1 MQVHARDS
9 RAYNADDAP
18 YMLLAEQ
25 LVGEARAR
33 RARSMDARE
42 RSVVAVFAALY
53 GVAAVL
59 IAMFVPSERDVSVVL
74 IAALLLG
81 HAAVS
86 QVRFEFGVGFVV
98 PEQLV
103 VVPMLLL
110 LPLPYVPVLIAAAGA
125 LALLPDFIKGSWS
138 KDRWLKPIADSWSYL
153 APVLILAAFAPG
165 APELSS
171 TPVYALALAA
181 QLGTDF
187 AQTVVRNWLLDR
199 VPIMDLARGFAGAV
213 RVELILSPVAFVATL
228 AAYEEPLV
236 LVAVIAPLVWLLDNF
251 SKDRAARY
259 ASALEL
265 NRAYRGTVMLLSDVL
280 EFEDEYTA
288 QHSRSVV
295 DLVNAVA
302 DELGIAP
309 DERQELEFAAMLHD
323 VGKISIPKE
332 ILHKPAA
339 LTAQEF
345 EVIKHHT
352 IEGQFMLDRVGGLLG
367 RVGEV
372 VRSCHERW
380 DGLGYPDGLAREEIP
395 IAARVVFA
403 CDAYN
408 AMTTDRPYRQAMSR
422 EAAVAE
428 LEANTGTQFDP
439 KIVDALTTVVETGNP
454 PRSRASRGSVPSSPG
469 PRFRRAPA
477 QPQASPRRASCRV
490 GAPPR
495 RGARRCSTG
504 PTRAALPRPPTGE
517 PSSHPGLRLVLR
529 QRGRL
534 LRTPR
539 RSAHPAPQTCAPSSC
554 RPRSSG

>member
-1 MQVHARDS
+1 
-9 RAYNADDAP
+9 
-18 YMLLAEQ
+18 MLLAEQ

-42 RSVVAVFAALY
+42 RRVVAGFAAVYFLAFVLVAVFL
-53 GVAAVL
+53 
-59 IAMFVPSERDVSVVL
+59 PSEREVSPFL
-74 IAALLLG
+74 IAGLLLG

-103 VVPMLLL
+103 IVPMLLL
-110 LPLPYVPVLIAAAGA
+110 LPLPFVPLLIAAAGA
-125 LALLPDFIKGSWS
+125 LALIPDFIKGSWS
-138 KDRWLKPIADSWSYL
+138 KDRWLKPVADSGPYV
-153 APVLILAAFAPG
+153 APVLVLAALAPG
-165 APELSS
+165 PPELSL
-171 TPVYALALAA
+171 TPVYALAILA
-181 QLGTDF
+181 QIGTDF
-187 AQTVVRNWLLDR
+187 AQTVVRNALLDR
-199 VPIMDLARGFAGAV
+199 VAIWDLAKGFAGSA
-213 RVELILSPVAFVATL
+213 RVELILSPVALVATL
-228 AAYEEPLV
+228 AAYEEPLI

-251 SKDRAARY
+251 SRDRAARY
-259 ASALEL
+259 AAALEL

-339 LTAQEF
+339 LTEREF

-352 IEGQFMLDRVGGLLG
+352 IEGQFMLDRVGGLLA

-380 DGLGYPDGLAREEIP
+380 DGRGYPDGLAGEQIP

-408 AMTTDRPYRQAMSR
+408 AMTTDRPYRAAMPR

-428 LEANTGTQFDP
+428 LRANTGSQFDP
-439 KIVDALTTVVETGNP
+439 KVVTALVKVVEQGVPVALPT
-454 PRSRASRGSVPSSPG
+454 SDAVRAVL
-469 PRFRRAPA
+469 A
-477 QPQASPRRASCRV
+477 
-490 GAPPR
+490 GAPVAQSA
-495 RGARRCSTG
+495 GAAS
-504 PTRAALPRPPTGE
+504 
-517 PSSHPGLRLVLR
+517 
-529 QRGRL
+529 
-534 LRTPR
+534 
-539 RSAHPAPQTCAPSSC
+539 
-554 RPRSSG
+554 

>member
-1 MQVHARDS
+1 
-9 RAYNADDAP
+9 
-18 YMLLAEQ
+18 MLLAEQ

-42 RSVVAVFAALY
+42 RVVVAVFAAIY
-53 GVAAVL
+53 CIATVL
-59 IAMFVPSERDVSVVL
+59 IATFVPSEREVSPLL

-110 LPLPYVPVLIAAAGA
+110 CPLPYVPVLIAAAGA
-125 LALLPDFIKGSWS
+125 IGLVPDFIKGSWS
-138 KDRWLKPIADSWSYL
+138 KDRWLKPVADSGPYL

-165 APELSS
+165 PPELSAM
-171 TPVYALALAA
+171 PIYGLAIAA

-187 AQTVVRNWLLDR
+187 AQTVVRNWLLDG
-199 VPIMDLARGFAGAV
+199 VPILDLARGFAGAA
-213 RVELILSPVAFVATL
+213 RVEIILSPLALVATL
-228 AAYEEPLV
+228 AASDEPFV

-309 DERQELEFAAMLHD
+309 DDRQELEFAAMLHD

-332 ILHKPAA
+332 ILHKPSA
-339 LTAQEF
+339 LTDQEF
-345 EVIKHHT
+345 EIIKHHT

-380 DGLGYPDGLAREEIP
+380 DGRGYPDGLAGEEIP
-395 IAARVVFA
+395 IASRIVFA

-408 AMTTDRPYRQAMSR
+408 AMTTDRPYRGAMPR

-428 LEANTGTQFDP
+428 LEANTGSQFDP
-439 KIVDALTTVVETGNP
+439 RIVAALVKVVEQGVPAPLTSMEGV
-454 PRSRASRGSVPSSPG
+454 RAVL
-469 PRFRRAPA
+469 
-477 QPQASPRRASCRV
+477 ASA
-490 GAPPR
+490 
-495 RGARRCSTG
+495 
-504 PTRAALPRPPTGE
+504 
-517 PSSHPGLRLVLR
+517 
-529 QRGRL
+529 
-534 LRTPR
+534 
-539 RSAHPAPQTCAPSSC
+539 PAPQGATAS
-554 RPRSSG
+554 

>member
-1 MQVHARDS
+1 
-9 RAYNADDAP
+9 
-18 YMLLAEQ
+18 MLLAEQ

-33 RARSMDARE
+33 RARSMDTRE
-42 RSVVAVFAALY
+42 RVVVASFAALY
-53 GVAAVL
+53 CVAAVL
-59 IAMFVPSERDVSVVL
+59 IAIFVPSEREVSPLLV
-74 IAALLLG
+74 AALLLG

-103 VVPMLLL
+103 IVPMLLL
-110 LPLPYVPVLIAAAGA
+110 VPLPYVPVLIAAAGV
-125 LALLPDFIKGSWS
+125 LGLIPDFRKGSWA
-138 KDRWLKPIADSWSYL
+138 KDRWLKPIADSGPYL
-153 APVLILAAFAPG
+153 APILILAAFAPG
-165 APELSS
+165 PPELSLA
-171 TPVYALALAA
+171 PIYALALVA

-187 AQTVVRNWLLDR
+187 AQTVVRNSLLDG
-199 VPIMDLARGFAGAV
+199 VPIRDLARGFAGSA
-213 RVELILSPVAFVATL
+213 RVELILSPLAFVATL
-228 AAYEEPLV
+228 AAAEEPLV

-339 LTAQEF
+339 LTDQEF
-345 EVIKHHT
+345 EIIKHHT

-380 DGLGYPDGLAREEIP
+380 DGLGYPDGLAGEEIP
-395 IAARVVFA
+395 IAARIVFA

-408 AMTTDRPYRQAMSR
+408 AMTTDRPYRQAMAR
-422 EAAVAE
+422 ENAVAE
-428 LEANTGTQFDP
+428 LIANTGTQFDP
-439 KIVDALTTVVETGNP
+439 KIVAALTKVV
-454 PRSRASRGSVPSSPG
+454 AH
-469 PRFRRAPA
+469 
-477 QPQASPRRASCRV
+477 
-490 GAPPR
+490 
-495 RGARRCSTG
+495 
-504 PTRAALPRPPTGE
+504 GE
-517 PSSHPGLRLVLR
+517 PAAVTTIDGVRAVLA
-529 QRGRL
+529 
-534 LRTPR
+534 
-539 RSAHPAPQTCAPSSC
+539 SAPVPQSAGAAS
-554 RPRSSG
+554 